1 MGLFETVEL
10 LSTIRFAHDDAME
23 AGMADVAADR
33 PLEIQFDRMEHHGID
48 LVSGI

>member
-10 LSTIRFAHDDAME
+10 LPTILFAHDDAME
-23 AGMADVAADR
+23 AGMADAAADR

>member
-23 AGMADVAADR
+23 AGMADAAADW
-33 PLEIQFDRMEHHGID
+33 PLEIQLDRMEHHGLD